1 MFESYNDIKSCP
13 QKITGILFFC
23 KSWRKI
29 TGNEHFGY
37 KNNNKALSFI
47 PSTRQIALFSLL
59 SFPRFPPALIWDWK
73 SILFCPKIMAK
84 NQNLDLARS
93 QTVHGLAS

>member
-47 PSTRQIALFSLL
+47 PSTRQIALFSLKKYTFL
-59 SFPRFPPALIWDWK
+59 PKNYGKEPEPRSRAISNSAWI
-73 SILFCPKIMAK
+73 S
-84 NQNLDLARS
+84 
-93 QTVHGLAS
+93 